1 MRLGRTATA
10 RDASSFCARVFVPG
24 PKEHRLSLVIKS
36 ESAFVPVGRPPYRR
50 EATLKDRAIMSSVK
64 LQLLTALAFLASV
77 GASAQTVS
85 FVARLDLPVGQ
96 GPSAIATAD
105 FNADGNLDLV
115 TSNEFSNN
123 ISVLLGN
130 GDGTFQTAVSYA
142 AGTNPIAVT
151 VGDFNGDG
159 KPDLLVVNGN
169 SSVSVLLG
177 NGDGTF
183 QAPVATNIVTNQLS
197 DVTVGDF
204 NGDGKLDL
212 AMPVAVTQ
220 EGDSALTVML
230 GNGNG
235 TFAAPIVANA
245 GPVPTPVAMQ
255 SVDINGDGKLD
266 LVTVNS
272 AAVSVFLGQGNG
284 TFQAPVDSAVSTPP
298 AGFALADFNGDGKLD
313 LAFQGDG
320 TTSVLLG
327 NGDGTFQ
334 PAVTS
339 SNSLG
344 SSDTVVAGDF
354 NGDGKVDLLVPGVA
368 VLLGQGDGNFQN
380 PIFSTMPG
388 LDAVVGDFNGDGK
401 LDVATTRSTSSIP
414 LASVALGNGDG
425 TFQVGTSVS
434 PPSEGPGGRTVS
446 SIIAGDFN
454 GDGKSDVMQLMAQTE
469 FNGWFAVFLGNGNG
483 TFLAPLVTFLDSPC
497 FNLCYAASG
506 DFNKDGKLDL
516 AVSVNGNIGIFL
528 GNGDG
533 TFQPEVNYA
542 GAGSYVAV
550 ADFNADGNPDIV
562 MSDGENVSVFLGT
575 GTGSFGAPIT
585 SPVGGPANGLAI
597 ADFNGDGK
605 PDLAVATGSSV
616 AILLGNGNGTFAT
629 AVDYPTGA
637 GSVSVAVADFNN
649 NGTLDLATANS
660 SSNTVSVLMGNGDGT
675 FGAAINLPVGGTPN
689 FVAVSN
695 FNGDQNADIAA
706 FNSFWEDVS
715 VLLGN
720 GDGTFQT
727 PVNVGALGFGSIA
740 VADFNGDLSPDLAVA
755 GSPISLLFNRASG
768 PDPILVPN
776 AVNFGAQVP
785 GVTSAGETVT
795 LNNIGRS
802 ALTITSIT
810 VAGPQSKEFAQ
821 SNTCDVSVAAGAS
834 CAIVITFTPASPGA
848 AQATLDIADNGPGS
862 PQGVPLSGTGAVP
875 TISLTPTSLTFASQ
889 AVGTPSAIQTLT
901 LTNTGA
907 VPVIIAQVS
916 YSGDFSETSNCI
928 GTIAAGGT
936 CQISVVFTPTI
947 SGKRSGVLSIADN
960 ATGSPQAVALTGTGI
975 GLGLAVAAGGSGSAT
990 VTSGQTASYS
1000 LVIGGGGVS
1009 GAATITCTGAPT
1021 GATCS
1026 VPSTENLS
1034 ATTTTAFS
1042 ASVTTT
1048 SRTTSNL
1055 GPAYS
1060 TPTKWMW
1067 ALAIFGLAFLPAG
1080 GRRRGSRLRRTLPIF
1095 LLMLVCSCGGG
1106 GGNSSGSQTNPN
1118 GTPAGTYQLVVSGSS
1133 SAANQSI
1140 SLTLVVQ

>member
-1 MRLGRTATA
+1 
-10 RDASSFCARVFVPG
+10 
-24 PKEHRLSLVIKS
+24 
-36 ESAFVPVGRPPYRR
+36 
-50 EATLKDRAIMSSVK
+50 MSSVK
-64 LQLLTALAFLASV
+64 LQLLAALVLSASV
-77 GASAQTVS
+77 SVSAQSVS
-85 FVARLDLPVGQ
+85 FVARLDFPVGLA
-96 GPSAIATAD
+96 PSAIAAAD
-105 FNADGNLDLV
+105 FNADGKLDLV
-115 TSNEFSNN
+115 TSNGGSNN
-123 ISVLLGN
+123 VSVLLGN
-130 GDGTFQTAVSYA
+130 GDGTFQAAVDYA
-142 AGTNPIAVT
+142 VGTNPVAVI

-183 QAPVATNIVTNQLS
+183 QAQAVTSIVTNRLS

-212 AMPVAVTQ
+212 AMPVAATE
-220 EGDSALTVML
+220 EGESAFSVMA
-230 GNGNG
+230 GNGDG

-272 AAVSVFLGQGNG
+272 AAVSVFLGVGNG
-284 TFQAPVDSAVSTPP
+284 TFQAPVDSVVSTPP
-298 AGFALADFNGDGKLD
+298 AGFVLADFNGDGKLD

-354 NGDGKVDLLVPGVA
+354 NGDGKPDLLIPGVA
-368 VLLGQGDGNFQN
+368 VLLGKGDGTFQN
-380 PIFSTMPG
+380 PVFSTMPG
-388 LDAVVGDFNGDGK
+388 LEAAIGDFNGDGK

-414 LASVALGNGDG
+414 LASLALGSGDG
-425 TFQVGTSVS
+425 TFQVGTSLS

-446 SIIAGDFN
+446 SILAGDVN
-454 GDGKSDVMQLMAQTE
+454 GDGKSDVVQLVAQTE
-469 FNGWFAVFLGNGNG
+469 FNGWFAVFLGNGDG
-483 TFLAPLVTFLDSPC
+483 TFQAPLVTFLDSPC

-516 AVSVNGNIGIFL
+516 AVSVNGNIGVFL

-533 TFQPEVNYA
+533 TFQPEVDYP
-542 GAGSYVAV
+542 GTGGYVAV
-550 ADFNADGNPDIV
+550 ADFNGDGNPDIV
-562 MSDGENVSVFLGT
+562 VSDGENVSVFLGT
-575 GTGSFGAPIT
+575 GTGSFGAAIT
-585 SPVGGPANGLAI
+585 SAVGGPANGLAVG
-597 ADFNGDGK
+597 DFNGDGK
-605 PDLAVATGSSV
+605 PDLAVATGGSV

-649 NGTLDLATANS
+649 NGILDLVTANS
-660 SSNTVSVLMGNGDGT
+660 SANTVSVLPGNGNGT
-675 FGAAINLPVGGTPN
+675 FGAATNLPVGGTPN
-689 FVAVSN
+689 FVTVGD
-695 FNGDQNADIAA
+695 FNQDQKPDIAA
-706 FNSFWEDVS
+706 FNSFWEDAAVM
-715 VLLGN
+715 LGN

-727 PVNVGALGFGSIA
+727 PVNVGTLAYGGIA

-776 AVNFGAQVP
+776 AVNFGAQIP
-785 GVTSAGETVT
+785 GVTSTGETVT
-795 LNNIGRS
+795 LTNIGRS
-802 ALTITSIT
+802 ALTITSVSIG
-810 VAGPQSKEFAQ
+810 GPQSKDFAQ
-821 SNTCDVSVAAGAS
+821 SNTCGASVDAGAS
-834 CAIVITFTPASPGA
+834 CAIVITFTPAATGA
-848 AQATLDIADNGPGS
+848 AQATLDITDNAATS
-862 PQGVPLSGTGAVP
+862 PQSVALSGTGAVP
-875 TISLTPTSLTFASQ
+875 TISLTPTTLTFASQ
-889 AVGTPSAIQTLT
+889 AVGTPSAIQTVT

-907 VPVIIAQVS
+907 VPVTIAQVS

-928 GTIAAGGT
+928 ATIAAGGT
-936 CQISVVFTPTI
+936 CQVSVVFTPTI
-947 SGKRSGVLSIADN
+947 SGKRSGVLSISDN
-960 ATGSPQAVALTGTGI
+960 ATGSPQTVALTGTGI
-975 GLGLAVAAGGSGSAT
+975 GLGLAVAAGGSASAT
-990 VTSGQTASYS
+990 VTAGQTASYS
-1000 LVIGGGGVS
+1000 LIIGGGGVS

-1021 GATCS
+1021 GASCS

-1048 SRTTSNL
+1048 SRTTAGL
-1055 GPAYS
+1055 APAYS
-1060 TPTKWMW
+1060 AAAKWMW
-1067 ALAIFGLAFLPAG
+1067 ALAIFGLVFLPVG

-1118 GTPAGTYQLVVSGSS
+1118 GTPAGTYQIVVSGSS